1 MSEEADY
8 KEAAVNAMAAQV
20 VYGDDD
26 LKRDMEEFVVAAVVK
41 ALHSMDT
48 QLISAVANTT
58 WQPMANQIIV
68 NRAREI
74 EKIAQLVKPV
84 GGGGTRVSC
93 VAEYVREKQYKPK
106 ATIILTDGWIESSY
120 EAPEGQLLWGVV
132 DNDRFVP
139 SKGKAVRIYSEVTI

>member
-26 LKRDMEEFVVAAVVK
+26 LRRDMEEFVVAAVVK

-48 QLISAVANTT
+48 RLISAVANTT
-58 WQPMANQIIV
+58 WQPLANQILV

-74 EKIAQLVKPV
+74 EKI
-84 GGGGTRVSC
+84 
-93 VAEYVREKQYKPK
+93 VARYLTMKLSGDQY
-106 ATIILTDGWIESSY
+106 
-120 EAPEGQLLWGVV
+120 
-132 DNDRFVP
+132 
-139 SKGKAVRIYSEVTI
+139 

>member
-1 MSEEADY
+1 MAEPNE
-8 KEAAVNAMAAQV
+8 EAAVNAMAAQA

-48 QLISAVANTT
+48 RLISAVASST

-74 EKIAQLVKPV
+74 EKI
-84 GGGGTRVSC
+84 
-93 VAEYVREKQYKPK
+93 VARYLTMKLSGDQY
-106 ATIILTDGWIESSY
+106 
-120 EAPEGQLLWGVV
+120 
-132 DNDRFVP
+132 
-139 SKGKAVRIYSEVTI
+139 